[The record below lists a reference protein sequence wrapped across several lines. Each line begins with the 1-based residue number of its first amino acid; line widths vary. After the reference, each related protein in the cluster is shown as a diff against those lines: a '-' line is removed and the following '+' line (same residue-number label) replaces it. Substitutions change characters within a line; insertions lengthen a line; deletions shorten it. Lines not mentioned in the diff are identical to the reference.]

1 MASGLGDCLLTATLS
16 LKLLLLPTWPLPL
29 DPTCP
34 VPAWA
39 KPCWLLP
46 LVWLERRRCV
56 SSWQRRCKHFC
67 RKRFWPPNLVLSL
80 QYLQLFRLLQNYFC
94 SMYYSIILK
103 VWHSPVSTENKNH
116 VLWALHY
123 LILMFFN
130 RKYSPDFS
138 RFYLTTDFLDKKCK
152 YWKQN

>member
-103 VWHSPVSTENKNH
+103 VWYSLVLTQNKNH
-116 VLWALHY
+116 VLSLTPSLPNTY
-123 LILMFFN
+123 VLLT
-130 RKYSPDFS
+130 RKDSPDFS
-138 RFYLTTDFLDKKCK
+138 RFYLTTDFFLVMCCAL
-152 YWKQN
+152 